1 MPMPW
6 LVGVAAGGA
15 RAGVCAWAVVVCAL
29 VWGRDKDGMYDR
41 LPYVVRTPD
50 KLRLLSPFPP
60 LRIISAYVVCLSL

>member
-1 MPMPW
+1 
-6 LVGVAAGGA
+6 
-15 RAGVCAWAVVVCAL
+15 VCAWAVVVCAL